1 MVLVSLVMSWR
12 KTGSAFLLAYRT
24 AHPLRPH
31 CTDRRWGRRSALPGA
46 ATGTSRCQTLS
57 FSARSYHHP
66 PLCGGWCVKPCVK
79 RARLFSASCK
89 DSCARHAQCSP
100 AIVLEDV
107 DLPYHVQHEQEG
119 AHDRQTD
126 ADPRQQDA
134 IALGHNVHLVPG
146 TL

>member
-1 MVLVSLVMSWR
+1 MGKKVGTTWCGDGNIEMSNSFFFSSFLSSSTVVWWLVR
-12 KTGSAFLLAYRT
+12 ET
-24 AHPLRPH
+24 LRE
-31 CTDRRWGRRSALPGA
+31 
-46 ATGTSRCQTLS
+46 
-57 FSARSYHHP
+57 
-66 PLCGGWCVKPCVK
+66 K
-79 RARLFSASCK
+79 ARLFSASCRD
-89 DSCARHAQCSP
+89 DSGARHAQCSP

-134 IALGHNVHLVPG
+134 IALGHNVHLVAG